1 MKLGPDQSFA
11 GVQVCGHSW
20 HALSNP
26 LSLLC
31 RCVVMIGMPYPNP
44 QDPELR
50 ERMIFM
56 DAQHAAAQMPA
67 GDSSPAAAQG
77 QVQASTQLTAARSH
91 QKPVGGLAPAA
102 SPSAVQGVVLS
113 TGKEFYE
120 DLCMRA
126 VNQCI
131 GRVIRHSQDWA
142 AVILAD
148 CRWEQGGPNGPV
160 KKLPGWMQPSL
171 TFSKSFGEAYSR
183 LHRFQQRF
191 KQPLT
196 IN

>member
-1 MKLGPDQSFA
+1 
-11 GVQVCGHSW
+11 
-20 HALSNP
+20 
-26 LSLLC
+26 
-31 RCVVMIGMPYPNP
+31 MIGMPYPNP

-50 ERMIFM
+50 ERMMFM
-56 DAQHAAAQMPA
+56 DAQHAAAQRRQMPA
-67 GDSSPAAAQG
+67 GAPSPAAAPG
-77 QVQASTQLTAARSH
+77 QVQASTQLTAAQSH
-91 QKPVGGLAPAA
+91 RKPAGDLGAA
-102 SPSAVQGVVLS
+102 GPPSTVQGTALS

-148 CRWEQGGPNGPV
+148 SRWVRDGPNGPV

-171 TFSKSFGEAYSR
+171 TFTKSFGEAYSR
-183 LHRFQQRF
+183 LHRFQQTF

-196 IN
+196 MK